1 VRAVVSRLSPE
12 PSPTDL
18 QGPVGNTY
26 DKYGTR
32 NPVAR
37 LVVRR
42 FLRATEA
49 AVRDA
54 GGARILDVGC
64 GEGLLTERIARQ
76 QPQAEVVGLDVDDP
90 GLRTEWERRGE
101 RNLSFVAGSA
111 YSLPFEDGAFDL
123 VCGFEMLEHLE
134 RPVEGLSELAR
145 VASRHV
151 VLSVPREPLWRVL
164 NLLSLRYIGDLGNTP
179 GHVNHWSRDGFVTF
193 TQAAGEVTR
202 VRTPLPWTLVTVR
215 L

>member
-1 VRAVVSRLSPE
+1 LSAE
-12 PSPTDL
+12 SSSTDL

-32 NPVAR
+32 NPLAR
-37 LVVRR
+37 FVVHR
-42 FLRATEA
+42 FLRAAEA

-64 GEGLLTERIARQ
+64 GEGLLTEQIARLE
-76 QPQAEVVGLDVDDP
+76 PGAKVVGLDVGDP
-90 GLRTEWERRGE
+90 GLQAEWKRRGG
-101 RNLSFVAGSA
+101 RNLSFCEGSA
-111 YSLPFEDGAFDL
+111 YSLPFEDRAFDL

-145 VASRHV
+145 VSSRHV
-151 VLSVPREPLWRVL
+151 VLSVPREPLWRIL

-179 GHVNHWSRDGFVTF
+179 GHVNHWSRNGFVSFAQT
-193 TQAAGEVTR
+193 AGEVTR

-215 L
+215 R